1 MQNAGF
7 SYQTQFHQ
15 ASVQLL
21 LLSLG
26 LVLILAFTLKR
37 NIKKLRQESQT
48 KNSKPLR
55 FSSLPIHYIYC
66 FVLWSVILTIAVAS
80 APISLI
86 LKCLLLTVFLA
97 ANFLLIRR
105 AYNKSFNSKNH
116 IEGFAKLVLSVTAG
130 IGILITAVTTIS
142 ILFEA
147 LKFFEFV
154 KPINFFFGTSWN
166 PQTAVTS
173 EQSVGKS
180 SFGIIPVFLGT
191 LLITL
196 IAMLV
201 AVPTGIMAAIYL
213 CLYAHSKVRDYL
225 KPILEILA
233 GVPTVV
239 YGYFAVI
246 TIAPFF
252 KTVFAYFG
260 VNIASESALAAGFVM
275 GVMIIPFVLSLT
287 DDALNSVPQ
296 ALKDGALA
304 LGSTKSEMIKKVVLP
319 SAMPSIIG
327 AVILAVSR
335 AIGETMIVVMAAG
348 LVAKL
353 TFNPL
358 DSVTT
363 ATAQIVTLLV
373 GDQEFNSPKTLAAFA
388 LALTLF
394 IFTFIFNII
403 ALVVIKNYK
412 KKYG

>member
-1 MQNAGF
+1 MK
-7 SYQTQFHQ
+7 
-15 ASVQLL
+15 LL
-21 LLSLG
+21 LISI
-26 LVLILAFTLKR
+26 VAIVILALLLNR
-37 NIKKLRQESQT
+37 NIKNARLKFDR
-48 KNSKPLR
+48 KAR
-55 FSSLPIHYIYC
+55 FNSLPIHYTYC
-66 FVLWSVILTIAVAS
+66 FVLWAVIFSAAIIFSSFSALT
-80 APISLI
+80 
-86 LKCLLLTVFLA
+86 KQLLLAVFLA
-97 ANFLLIRR
+97 GIFFLI
-105 AYNKSFNSKNH
+105 KVFFIKDFNSKKH
-116 IEGFAKLVLSVTAG
+116 FEKAGTFALSITAA
-130 IGILITAVTTIS
+130 IGVLITIIITVS

-147 LKFFEFV
+147 LRFFEMV
-154 KPINFFFGTSWN
+154 NPIDFLFGTTWN
-166 PQTAVTS
+166 PQMAVTS
-173 EQSVGKS
+173 EQEVGAS
-180 SFGIIPVFLGT
+180 SFGSVPVFLGT

-196 IAMLV
+196 IAMLI
-201 AVPTGIMAAIYL
+201 AVPLGIMAAVYL
-213 CLYAHSKVRDYL
+213 GFYAKAKTRDYL
-225 KPILEILA
+225 KPLLEILA

-246 TIAPFF
+246 TVAPFF
-252 KTVFAYFG
+252 KHLFTSFG
-260 VNIASESALAAGFVM
+260 FEIASESALSAGFVM
-275 GVMIIPFVLSLT
+275 GVMIIPFILSLT

-304 LGSTKSEMIKKVVLP
+304 MGSTKSEMIKKVAIP
-319 SAMPSIIG
+319 SALPSIIG

-348 LVAKL
+348 LVAKM

-394 IFTFIFNII
+394 VFTFIFNII

>member
-1 MQNAGF
+1 MNLVIF
-7 SYQTQFHQ
+7 SF
-15 ASVQLL
+15 AVI
-21 LLSLG
+21 
-26 LVLILAFTLKR
+26 LILAFLLNLSFKNLRLKADR
-37 NIKKLRQESQT
+37 KE
-48 KNSKPLR
+48 R
-55 FSSLPIHYIYC
+55 FNSLPIHYTYS
-66 FVLWSVILTIAVAS
+66 FVLWALIFS
-80 APISLI
+80 SLI
-86 LKCLLLTVFLA
+86 LLSNFGPILQKILLALFFAVSFFTAKILFFK
-97 ANFLLIRR
+97 N
-105 AYNKSFNSKNH
+105 FNSKKH
-116 IEGFAKLVLSVTAG
+116 IEKAGVFTLSITAG
-130 IGILITAVTTIS
+130 IGILITIIITAS

-147 LKFFEFV
+147 LRFFDMVSPLEFL
-154 KPINFFFGTSWN
+154 FGTSWN
-166 PQTAVTS
+166 PQMAITA
-173 EQSVGKS
+173 EQEVGNS
-180 SFGIIPVFLGT
+180 SFGSIPVFAGT

-201 AVPTGIMAAIYL
+201 AVPLGIMAAIYL
-213 CLYAHSKVRDYL
+213 GFYSHSVTRDYL
-225 KPILEILA
+225 KPVLEILA

-246 TIAPFF
+246 AIAPLF
-252 KTVFAYFG
+252 KSVFAG
-260 VNIASESALAAGFVM
+260 IGLNISSESALAAGFVM
-275 GVMIIPFVLSLT
+275 GVMIIPFILSLT

-296 ALKDGALA
+296 TLKDGALA
-304 LGSTKSEMIKKVVLP
+304 MGSTKSEMIKKVVIP
-319 SAMPSIIG
+319 SAMPSIVG
-327 AVILAVSR
+327 AIILAVSR

-394 IFTFIFNII
+394 VFTFIFNII

>member
-1 MQNAGF
+1 MN
-7 SYQTQFHQ
+7 
-15 ASVQLL
+15 LL
-21 LLSLG
+21 IFA
-26 LVLILAFTLKR
+26 LVLVSSFSLILSR
-37 NIKKLRQESQT
+37 QIKKLRLKAQIS
-48 KNSKPLR
+48 NSKKAL

-66 FVLWSVILTIAVAS
+66 FVLWSAICTAIALLFPVS
-80 APISLI
+80 DLQKYFLI
-86 LKCLLLTVFLA
+86 AALLC
-97 ANFLLIRR
+97 ANFFLTRFF
-105 AYNKSFNSKNH
+105 YSKNFNSKKH
-116 IEGFAKLVLSVTAG
+116 FEKFTTFGLSLTAG
-130 IGILITAVTTIS
+130 IGILITVIITAS

-147 LKFFEFV
+147 LRFFDLVSPIEFL
-154 KPINFFFGTSWN
+154 FGTTWN
-166 PQTAVTS
+166 PQSATTA
-173 EQSVGKS
+173 EQSVGQS
-180 SFGIIPVFLGT
+180 AFGIIPVFLGT

-196 IAMLV
+196 IAMSV
-201 AVPTGIMAAIYL
+201 AVPIGIMAAIYL
-213 CLYAHSKVRDYL
+213 CLYAKAKTRDYL

-246 TIAPFF
+246 TVAPFF
-252 KTVFAYFG
+252 KNFFAFFG
-260 VNIASESALAAGFVM
+260 MNIASESALAAGFVM
-275 GVMIIPFVLSLT
+275 GVMIIPFILSLT

-296 ALKDGALA
+296 TLKDSALA

-319 SAMPSIIG
+319 SATPSIVG
-327 AVILAVSR
+327 AIILAVSR

-373 GDQEFNSPKTLAAFA
+373 GDQEFDSPKTLAAFA

-394 IFTFIFNII
+394 VFTFIFNIV
-403 ALVVIKNYK
+403 ALAVIKNYK

>member
-1 MQNAGF
+1 MNFLIF
-7 SYQTQFHQ
+7 S
-15 ASVQLL
+15 
-21 LLSLG
+21 
-26 LVLILAFTLKR
+26 LILAVILAAILNR
-37 NIKKLRQESQT
+37 NIRNLRLNLQIQSDKKLRFT
-48 KNSKPLR
+48 
-55 FSSLPIHYIYC
+55 SLPIHYIYC
-66 FVLWSVILTIAVAS
+66 FLLWSIIFTATITFTSFSSFAKYCLITIFLTLNFF
-80 APISLI
+80 LI
-86 LKCLLLTVFLA
+86 KIFYKK
-97 ANFLLIRR
+97 N
-105 AYNKSFNSKNH
+105 FNSKKH
-116 IEGFAKLVLSVTAG
+116 IEKAGTIVLSVTAG
-130 IGILITAVTTIS
+130 IGILITIIITAS
-142 ILFEA
+142 ILFES
-147 LKFFEFV
+147 LRFFEFV
-154 KPINFFFGTSWN
+154 KPFDFLLGTTWN
-166 PQTAVTS
+166 PQMAITS
-173 EQSVGKS
+173 EQAVGNS
-180 SFGIIPVFLGT
+180 AFGMIPVFLGT

-201 AVPTGIMAAIYL
+201 AVPTGIMGAVYL
-213 CLYAHSKVRDYL
+213 CLYAKAKTRDYL

-239 YGYFAVI
+239 YGYFAVV
-246 TIAPFF
+246 TVAPFF
-252 KTVFAYFG
+252 KHAFASFG
-260 VNIASESALAAGFVM
+260 IEIASESALAAGFVM
-275 GVMIIPFVLSLT
+275 GVMIIPFILSLT
-287 DDALNSVPQ
+287 DDALNAVPQ

-304 LGSTKSEMIKKVVLP
+304 LGSTKSEMIKKVALL
-319 SAMPSIIG
+319 SATPSIVG

-394 IFTFIFNII
+394 IFTFIFNIV

>member
-1 MQNAGF
+1 MN
-7 SYQTQFHQ
+7 
-15 ASVQLL
+15 LL
-21 LLSLG
+21 ILSLIF
-26 LVLILAFTLKR
+26 VVILAFALNH
-37 NIKKLRQESQT
+37 NIKNLRL
-48 KNSKPLR
+48 KADKKAR
-55 FSSLPIHYIYC
+55 FNSLPIHYVYC
-66 FVLWSVILTIAVAS
+66 FVLWSLIFITT
-80 APISLI
+80 ISLTSFSDFT
-86 LKCLLLTVFLA
+86 KDFLIIA
-97 ANFLLIRR
+97 FSIGTFFFIKFVYSRN
-105 AYNKSFNSKNH
+105 FNSKKH
-116 IEGFAKLVLSVTAG
+116 IEKAGVFVLSATTG
-130 IGILITAVTTIS
+130 IGILITIVITAS

-147 LKFFEFV
+147 LRFFEFV
-154 KPINFFFGTSWN
+154 NPLDFLFGTTWN
-166 PQTAVTS
+166 PQVAVTA
-173 EQSVGKS
+173 EQEVGKS

-201 AVPTGIMAAIYL
+201 AVPIGIMGAIYL
-213 CLYAHSKVRDYL
+213 CLYAKSKTRDYL

-246 TIAPFF
+246 TVAPFF
-252 KTVFAYFG
+252 KSFFANFG
-260 VNIASESALAAGFVM
+260 IEVASESALAAGFVM
-275 GVMIIPFVLSLT
+275 GVMIIPFILSLT
-287 DDALNSVPQ
+287 DDALNAVPQ
-296 ALKDGALA
+296 AMKDGALA
-304 LGSTKSEMIKKVVLP
+304 MGSTKSEMIKKVVIP

-327 AVILAVSR
+327 AIILAVSR

-394 IFTFIFNII
+394 IFTFIFNVI
-403 ALVVIKNYK
+403 ALVVMKNYK

>member
-1 MQNAGF
+1 MSLLIF
-7 SYQTQFHQ
+7 SLILVF
-15 ASVQLL
+15 A
-21 LLSLG
+21 LSLA
-26 LVLILAFTLKR
+26 LSR
-37 NIKKLRQESQT
+37 NIKGLRAAAQKQNG
-48 KNSKPLR
+48 KKMR
-55 FSSLPIHYIYC
+55 FASLPIHYIYC
-66 FVLWSVILTIAVAS
+66 FVLWSVIFSATIILTS
-80 APISLI
+80 FSNFT
-86 LKCLLLTVFLA
+86 KY
-97 ANFLLIRR
+97 FLLGSFLVGIFFLIRLFHTK
-105 AYNKSFNSKNH
+105 NFNSKKH
-116 IEGFAKLVLSVTAG
+116 IEKAATLVLSITAG
-130 IGILITAVTTIS
+130 IGILITIIITAS
-142 ILFEA
+142 ILFES
-147 LKFFEFV
+147 LRFF
-154 KPINFFFGTSWN
+154 KMINPFDFLFGTTWN
-166 PQTAVTS
+166 PQTATTS
-173 EQSVGKS
+173 EQSVGQS
-180 SFGIIPVFLGT
+180 AFGIVPVFLGT

-196 IAMLV
+196 IAMSV
-201 AVPTGIMAAIYL
+201 AVPVGIMAAVYL
-213 CLYAHSKVRDYL
+213 CLYAKSKTRDYL

-246 TIAPFF
+246 TVAPFF
-252 KTVFAYFG
+252 KTAFASIG
-260 VNIASESALAAGFVM
+260 LNIASESALAAGFVM

-319 SAMPSIIG
+319 SAMPSIVG
-327 AVILAVSR
+327 AIILAVSR

-394 IFTFIFNII
+394 IFTFIFNIV

>member
-1 MQNAGF
+1 M
-7 SYQTQFHQ
+7 
-15 ASVQLL
+15 LL
-21 LLSLG
+21 NH
-26 LVLILAFTLKR
+26 
-37 NIKKLRQESQT
+37 NIKNLRQ
-48 KNSKPLR
+48 KIDRKIR
-55 FSSLPIHYIYC
+55 FTSLPIHHVYC
-66 FVLWSVILTIAVAS
+66 FILWSMVFTATIIFTSFDNFTKYV
-80 APISLI
+80 
-86 LKCLLLTVFLA
+86 LLTGFLSGIFFIVKFFYEK
-97 ANFLLIRR
+97 N
-105 AYNKSFNSKNH
+105 FNSKKH
-116 IEGFAKLVLSVTAG
+116 VEKAGVLVLSITAG
-130 IGILITAVTTIS
+130 IGILITIIITAS
-142 ILFEA
+142 ILFESIRFF
-147 LKFFEFV
+147 KFVSLADFL
-154 KPINFFFGTSWN
+154 FGTTWN
-166 PQTAVTS
+166 PQMAITS
-173 EQSVGKS
+173 EQEVGAS
-180 SFGIIPVFLGT
+180 AFGIIPVFLGT

-196 IAMLV
+196 IAMIV
-201 AVPTGIMAAIYL
+201 AVPLGIMGAIYL
-213 CLYAHSKVRDYL
+213 CLYAKARTRDYL

-246 TIAPFF
+246 TVAPFF
-252 KTVFAYFG
+252 KSFFANFG
-260 VNIASESALAAGFVM
+260 LNIASESALAAGFVM

-287 DDALNSVPQ
+287 DDALNAVPES
-296 ALKDGALA
+296 LKDASLA
-304 LGSTKSEMIKKVVLP
+304 MGSTKSEMIKKVALP
-319 SAMPSIIG
+319 AATPSIVG

-394 IFTFIFNII
+394 IFTFVFNIV

>member
-1 MQNAGF
+1 MNF
-7 SYQTQFHQ
+7 LIFF
-15 ASVQLL
+15 
-21 LLSLG
+21 
-26 LVLILAFTLKR
+26 LILVVALTFALNR
-37 NIKKLRQESQT
+37 NIKGLRSEAQKQSG
-48 KNSKPLR
+48 KKMR
-55 FSSLPIHYIYC
+55 FASLPIHYIYC
-66 FVLWSVILTIAVAS
+66 FVLWSVIFATTIILTS
-80 APISLI
+80 FSNFTKYFL
-86 LKCLLLTVFLA
+86 LA
-97 ANFLLIRR
+97 AFLTGNFFLIRFF
-105 AYNKSFNSKNH
+105 YTKNFNSKKH
-116 IEGFAKLVLSVTAG
+116 IEKAGTLVLSITAG
-130 IGILITAVTTIS
+130 IGILITVIITAS
-142 ILFEA
+142 ILFES
-147 LKFFEFV
+147 LRFFEM
-154 KPINFFFGTSWN
+154 INPFDFLFGTTWN
-166 PQTAVTS
+166 PQTATTS
-173 EQSVGKS
+173 EQSVGQS
-180 SFGIIPVFLGT
+180 AFGIVPVFLGT

-196 IAMLV
+196 IAMAV
-201 AVPTGIMAAIYL
+201 AVPVGIMAAVYL
-213 CLYAHSKVRDYL
+213 CLYAKSKTRDYL

-246 TIAPFF
+246 TVAPFF
-252 KTVFAYFG
+252 KTAFASIG
-260 VNIASESALAAGFVM
+260 LNIASESALAAGFVM

-287 DDALNSVPQ
+287 DDALNTVPQ

-319 SAMPSIIG
+319 SAMPSIVG
-327 AVILAVSR
+327 AIILAVSR

-394 IFTFIFNII
+394 VFTFIFNIV